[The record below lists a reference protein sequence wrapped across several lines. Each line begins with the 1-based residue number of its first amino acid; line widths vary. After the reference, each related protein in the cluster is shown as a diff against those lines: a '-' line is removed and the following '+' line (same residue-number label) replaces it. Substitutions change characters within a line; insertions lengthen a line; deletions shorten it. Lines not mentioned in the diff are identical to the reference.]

1 MADSVAPGDVIV
13 KKFTISS
20 DRGNLDLA
28 KSFVSASIYESIF
41 TPGIVLD
48 IEVLDTDDQIGQLKI
63 SGDETVDINFETP
76 GGSNAKY
83 KLGISHLSEVKGNT
97 SSLKHKTYKIN
108 TVSKEALKAK
118 NNYVEKT
125 FNSQISDIVKTI
137 HKDYLQSDKKIEVED
152 TKGTQN
158 IKISHKNPYEAI
170 EIAMKRAVSNEN
182 KSSLFVFFET
192 RSGSD
197 QIFKFTTIEKLF
209 KGGSVKTFKQSDA
222 INSSID
228 NKTDDQIYA
237 VETPNQFNAVDR
249 IAIGGQVKVATFNFR
264 TWEYTTN
271 TLTKNSTDYTTGGK
285 KSNDSGSF
293 TQNYRTPQGQAKP
306 RLLLVPV
313 DTSQRAKTN
322 IPDYI
327 ADRQSFASTLMQGTI
342 KMRVVGDLKLKAG
355 DVITANLPNKKG
367 TTENV
372 KNDPMLSGKFLISR
386 IHHDIGRAGEK
397 PRYTCVIECLKGNP
411 ESGA

>member
-1 MADSVAPGDVIV
+1 MAGFSPGDLTV

-20 DRGNLDLA
+20 DRGSLDLA

-41 TPGIVLD
+41 TPGIIVD

-63 SGDETVDINFETP
+63 SGDEKVDITFEVP
-76 GGSNAKY
+76 GGSSASY
-83 KLGISHLSEVKGNT
+83 KLGISNLGEVSGTT

-108 TVSKEALKAK
+108 TVSIEALKAK

-125 FNSQISDIVKTI
+125 FNSQISEMIKTI
-137 HKDYLQSDKKIEVED
+137 HKDYLQSTKKIEVEE

-209 KGGSVKTFKQSDA
+209 KGSSVKTFKQSDS
-222 INSSID
+222 INTNIG
-228 NKTDDQIYA
+228 NKTDDQIFG

-249 IAIGGQVKVATFNFR
+249 MAVGGQVKVATFNFR

-271 TLTKNSTDYTTGGK
+271 TLTKNSKDYKTGGGGDINTAK
-285 KSNDSGSF
+285 F
-293 TQNYRTPQGQAKP
+293 TKEYREAQGQAKP
-306 RLLLVPV
+306 RLLLIPV
-313 DTSQRAKTN
+313 DTSKRAKTN
-322 IPDYI
+322 IPTYI
-327 ADRQSFASTLMQGTI
+327 ADRQNFASTLMQGTVKI
-342 KMRVVGDLKLKAG
+342 RVPGDLKLKAG
-355 DVITANLPNKKG
+355 DVITANLPTRKG
-367 TTENV
+367 TTDNV
-372 KNDPMLSGKFLISR
+372 QNDSSLSGKFLISR
-386 IHHDIGRAGEK
+386 IHHDIGKPEEK
-397 PRYTCVIECLKGNP
+397 PRYTCVIELLKGNP
-411 ESGA
+411 ESSK

>member
-1 MADSVAPGDVIV
+1 MADSVAPGDITV

-20 DRGNLDLA
+20 DRGSLDLA

-41 TPGIVLD
+41 TPGIIID

-63 SGDETVDINFETP
+63 SGDETVDIHFETP
-76 GGSNAKY
+76 GGANSKY

-97 SSLKHKTYKIN
+97 ASIKHKTYKIN

-125 FNSQISDIVKTI
+125 FSTQISDIVKTI
-137 HKDYLQSDKKIEVED
+137 HKEYLQSDKKIEVEE
-152 TKGTQN
+152 TKGKQD

-170 EIAMKRAVSNEN
+170 EMVMKRAVSNEN

-192 RSGSD
+192 RSGSE
-197 QIFKFTTIEKLF
+197 QIFKFTTVEKLF
-209 KGGSVKTFKQSDA
+209 KGSSVKTFNQSDA
-222 INSSID
+222 INTSVKNQTD
-228 NKTDDQIYA
+228 NQIFG

-249 IAIGGQVKVATFNFR
+249 IAVGGQVKVATFNFR

-271 TLTKNSTDYTTGGK
+271 TVTKKSTDYKTGGS
-285 KSNDSGSF
+285 KSLDSSKF
-293 TQNYRTPQGQAKP
+293 TQEYREAQGQAKP

-313 DTSQRAKTN
+313 DTSQRAKTS
-322 IPDYI
+322 IPTYI
-327 ADRQSFASTLMQGTI
+327 ADRQNFASTLMQGTVKI
-342 KMRVVGDLKLKAG
+342 RVPGDLKLKAG
-355 DVITANLPNKKG
+355 DVVTANLPAKKG

-372 KNDPMLSGKFLISR
+372 KNDPMLSGKFLVSR
-386 IHHDIGRAGEK
+386 IHHDIGKAGEK
-397 PRYTCVIECLKGNP
+397 PRYTCVIELLKGNP

>member
-1 MADSVAPGDVIV
+1 MTGFSPGDITV

-20 DRGNLDLA
+20 DRGSLDLA

-41 TPGIVLD
+41 TPGIIID

-63 SGDETVDINFETP
+63 SGDEKVDITFSVP
-76 GGSNAKY
+76 GGSTATY
-83 KLGISHLSEVKGNT
+83 KLGISNLGEVKGTT
-97 SSLKHKTYKIN
+97 SSLKHKTYKIS
-108 TVSKEALKAK
+108 TVSIEALKAK

-125 FNSQISDIVKTI
+125 FSAQISDIIKTI
-137 HKDYLQSDKKIEVED
+137 HKDYLQSSKKIEVEE
-152 TKGTQN
+152 TKGKQD

-192 RSGSD
+192 RSGSE

-209 KGGSVKTFKQSDA
+209 KGSSVKTFKQSDS
-222 INSSID
+222 INSSMD
-228 NKTDDQIYA
+228 NKTDDQIFG

-271 TLTKNSTDYTTGGK
+271 TLTKNSKDYKTGGGGDLNTGK
-285 KSNDSGSF
+285 F
-293 TQNYRTPQGQAKP
+293 TQEYREAQGQAKP

-313 DTSQRAKTN
+313 DTSQRAKTS
-322 IPDYI
+322 IPTYI
-327 ADRQSFASTLMQGTI
+327 ADKQNFAATLMQGTV
-342 KMRVVGDLKLKAG
+342 KLRVPGDLKLKAG
-355 DVITANLPNKKG
+355 DVITANLPTRKG
-367 TTENV
+367 TTDNT
-372 KNDPMLSGKFLISR
+372 KNDPSLSGKFLISR
-386 IHHDIGRAGEK
+386 IHHDIGKPEEK
-397 PRYTCVIECLKGNP
+397 PRYTCVIELLKGNP
-411 ESGA
+411 ESAK